1 MRAASG
7 NTFQEH
13 TCVGHRGTHRF
24 RPHGRQEA
32 PRTGDEVGRA
42 VAQEKPENGATQR
55 PVSAHICG
63 TFFEWR
69 WDPLDRLCRVEWTED
84 RLMRRT
90 LGAAVGL
97 VALAAMSWTA
107 PVRAGDDPASTEK
120 RVLRGMHQQVRF
132 ERDVSRTAV
141 GDQKILSTEVLNS
154 RTLLLLGRDIGRT
167 SLLVWFS
174 DDSLQTFDVTVQPD
188 LDLLQRA
195 LHDIHAAITVEMAP
209 DRPAVVLRGT
219 VPDVLYSRSAEAAAS
234 AYLKSERSQ
243 SSPVVAAPSAAPGAE
258 PGPTVQAQEPGKTD
272 SAVINLIRVEKL
284 PLVLEE
290 RIRAAVKGL
299 GASEVTVDR
308 LTRGDQADDT
318 VDVILLKGRVQ
329 DQVMLTRVLHVA
341 STMIGGSDVKQQDLR
356 VLSDESGG
364 IPGRTTGNG
373 GSSGSGGSSGNSSFG
388 SMSGGGSSNGDM
400 INDIEANPARAK
412 AVSLAAGRIL
422 SFIDVTDIPQVR
434 LDVRIYE
441 IDRSALFQY
450 APELTIV
457 GSDFNQGSLRPPT
470 EVVGIEGAEAV
481 RAGGTTTQDVQG
493 VVSFLTGGTTGEL
506 QYAGSH
512 FAMDAVLSVLQT
524 RGIARSLSNPSLTVL
539 SGENASFQV
548 GGEVPIPQS
557 FSPAFGTTTTTPD
570 GATPG
575 VFNSIEFKP
584 FGVDLQMRPLVGD
597 DGRVTVN
604 LFSEISEPDA
614 VLTTL
619 VRDTTG
625 TDPATTAFQ
634 ARTIETTARLKD
646 GQALMIG
653 GLIGRRSRDGATYT
667 PWIERI
673 PVIGWLFKRFTITDE
688 DREIVIVVNPTVV
701 RDPIPGLGI
710 WRFPDVA
717 PLSRRWVDKVLE
729 FGQKEWPHAKS
740 DGCVR

>member
-1 MRAASG
+1 
-7 NTFQEH
+7 
-13 TCVGHRGTHRF
+13 
-24 RPHGRQEA
+24 
-32 PRTGDEVGRA
+32 
-42 VAQEKPENGATQR
+42 
-55 PVSAHICG
+55 
-63 TFFEWR
+63 
-69 WDPLDRLCRVEWTED
+69 
-84 RLMRRT
+84 MRRT

-107 PVRAGDDPASTEK
+107 PVRAADDAPRSEK
-120 RVLRGMHQQVRF
+120 RVLRGMHEQVRF

-195 LHDIHAAITVEMAP
+195 LHDIHSAITVEMAP
-209 DRPAVVLRGT
+209 DRPAVVLRGI

-234 AYLKSERSQ
+234 AYLKAERSQ
-243 SSPVVAAPSAAPGAE
+243 SAPVVMAPSGAPGAE
-258 PGPTVQAQEPGKTD
+258 PGPTVQAQEPGRPD

-284 PLVLEE
+284 PLMLEE

-308 LTRGDQADDT
+308 LARGDQSDDS

-364 IPGRTTGNG
+364 IPGRTSGNG
-373 GSSGSGGSSGNSSFG
+373 GGSGGSSGSTSFG
-388 SMSGGGSSNGDM
+388 SGSGGGSSNGDL
-400 INDIEANPARAK
+400 INDIAANPARAK
-412 AVSLAAGRIL
+412 ALSLAAGRIL

-457 GSDFNQGSLRPPT
+457 GSDFNQGSLRPPSG
-470 EVVGIEGAEAV
+470 VVGIEGAEAV
-481 RAGGTTTQDVQG
+481 RAGGTSTQDVQG

-512 FAMDAVLSVLQT
+512 FAMDAVLNVLQT
-524 RGIARSLSNPSLTVL
+524 RGIARSLSNPTLTVL
-539 SGENASFQV
+539 SGESASFQV

-557 FSPAFGTTTTTPD
+557 FSPAFGTTTTTAD
-570 GATPG
+570 GTTPG

-584 FGVDLQMRPLVGD
+584 FGVDLQMRPLVGE

-634 ARTIETTARLKD
+634 SRTIETTARLKD

-653 GLIGRRSRDGATYT
+653 GLVGRRSRDGATFT
-667 PWIERI
+667 PWLERV
-673 PVIGWLFKRFTITDE
+673 PVIGWLFKRFTITDD
-688 DREIVIVVNPTVV
+688 DREIVIIVNPTVV
-701 RDPIPGLGI
+701 RDPIEGMGV

>member
-1 MRAASG
+1 
-7 NTFQEH
+7 
-13 TCVGHRGTHRF
+13 
-24 RPHGRQEA
+24 
-32 PRTGDEVGRA
+32 
-42 VAQEKPENGATQR
+42 
-55 PVSAHICG
+55 
-63 TFFEWR
+63 
-69 WDPLDRLCRVEWTED
+69 
-84 RLMRRT
+84 MRRT

-107 PVRAGDDPASTEK
+107 PVRAADDAPRSEK
-120 RVLRGMHQQVRF
+120 RVLRGMHEQVRF

-195 LHDIHAAITVEMAP
+195 LHDIHSAITVEMAP
-209 DRPAVVLRGT
+209 DRPAVVLRGI

-234 AYLKSERSQ
+234 AYLKAERSQ
-243 SSPVVAAPSAAPGAE
+243 SAPVVMAPSGAPGAE
-258 PGPTVQAQEPGKTD
+258 PGPTVQAQEPGRPD

-284 PLVLEE
+284 PLMLEE

-308 LTRGDQADDT
+308 LARGDQSDDS

-364 IPGRTTGNG
+364 IPGRTSGNG
-373 GSSGSGGSSGNSSFG
+373 GGSGGSSGSASFG
-388 SMSGGGSSNGDM
+388 SGSGGGSSNGDL
-400 INDIEANPARAK
+400 INDIAANPARAK
-412 AVSLAAGRIL
+412 ALSLAAGRIL

-457 GSDFNQGSLRPPT
+457 GSDFNQGSLRPPSG
-470 EVVGIEGAEAV
+470 VVGIEGAEAV
-481 RAGGTTTQDVQG
+481 RAGGTSTQDVQG

-512 FAMDAVLSVLQT
+512 FAMDAVLNVLQT
-524 RGIARSLSNPSLTVL
+524 RGIARSLSNPTLTVL
-539 SGENASFQV
+539 SGESASFQV

-557 FSPAFGTTTTTPD
+557 FSPAFGTTTTTAD
-570 GATPG
+570 GTTPG

-584 FGVDLQMRPLVGD
+584 FGVDLQMRPLVGE

-634 ARTIETTARLKD
+634 SRTIETTARLKD

-653 GLIGRRSRDGATYT
+653 GLVGRRSRDGATFT
-667 PWIERI
+667 PWLERV
-673 PVIGWLFKRFTITDE
+673 PVIGWLFKRFTITDD
-688 DREIVIVVNPTVV
+688 DREIVIIVNPTVV
-701 RDPIPGLGI
+701 RDPIEGMGV